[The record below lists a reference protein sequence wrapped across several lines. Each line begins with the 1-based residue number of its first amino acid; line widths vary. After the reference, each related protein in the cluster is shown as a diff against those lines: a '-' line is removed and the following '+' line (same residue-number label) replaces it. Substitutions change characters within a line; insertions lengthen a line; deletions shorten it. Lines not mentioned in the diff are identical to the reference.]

1 MPTSNP
7 PPDDQ
12 PSPEAAAP
20 STESDKQSTEST
32 AAKDD
37 AAAKDS
43 GTPKESGNSKDSG
56 ASKDNGTPKTPKH
69 RRGVS
74 SGGTPQTAPPI
85 IVTTT
90 HGGGNRQR
98 SATLKPQP
106 TLLTDFLLGRQSPA
120 RVAAMRQ
127 QRLDSMAVRAEIKK
141 EMREAAVNRLAQPG
155 GVRDRVQKWQKNNA
169 AAMLAG
175 NPEDAA
181 SEPTDVA
188 FNVDEASVTEEDR
201 QRIKFRQ
208 QHKHRRKSSA
218 KPVRIE
224 PEPKA
229 EGDQEAVEDTE
240 PAAEPASPP
249 KKRIVSDEHWMKRRR
264 RSPPGSRAIKMKAG
278 GGPTPLPKNFLQRPA
293 PNPPVNSK
301 IAAWAAKVEPME
313 IPTKTKKYYSKFGDA
328 IEVEEDDLSSAVSS
342 SRITEEEGS
351 RVRSATSRRSEGSSA
366 RTTGRSS
373 ARTLDDDGIRVRPT
387 RSQSRKPK
395 DDDDGIRVTSSSTL
409 PDDGIRVTSSS
420 TFQDDGIRVRPLRT
434 KENREDRTRS
444 RSRKPSGERPRRVAS
459 ARRDQSPSTI
469 LPSEVDTLSIPD
481 TPTRKSSRKSP
492 PRNKK
497 SKPPPTEITEL
508 TQTTQSTD
516 ATEATGVTEAT
527 GTSYLTGTTGTTDM
541 TGTTHD
547 DYLSD
552 DKSSTDYDNSDLPS
566 TAPAKSLAD
575 IPFGYSAFSELDLP
589 IRGDGGKMQR
599 PKTQRSPS
607 FKATAVFKKVYSE
620 GRKII
625 THTVAPPE
633 PPKPAMNQPPNI
645 ENWLSS
651 TVDPFVE
658 SPEVEKEDVEQ
669 EWKNAAKRRSDAGRR
684 RTKAPERSD
693 ISSESAPTVQ
703 EENQENKDPK
713 PPVAE
718 DRTPQ
723 REASQ
728 TPPSSTGLKRS
739 GATRGMSSPLKTVP
753 KPAPKKPFREAL
765 KEAFRGESAGHK
777 ISPKRYASF
786 EKERVPE
793 PEPEPHDEDSERGYH
808 ATRESRDQRRRSS
821 GSRRSQSPSS
831 SLTYDSQSTV
841 PPAAPAA
848 GLSRRLKPPTNGFHE
863 LSTIVSMEDSMAGQS
878 EVDSVVSETTVTQ
891 TSDFTKFTGA
901 SSATRRKSTVK
912 KRLTKHSDLV
922 SVLSLPEAAG
932 VPTRAP
938 SIRVARSLR
947 RKTSK
952 LENATLDD
960 LLHEFIEDENFYQ
973 RELRTIVDG
982 VIPVLLKEV
991 VCRDTR
997 IIQDLFGSAFGSEG
1011 HGRPAP
1017 DAAEKAVVSMGV
1029 ALERINNHHKAI
1041 PYTDPNLVAVWLERI
1056 VPIYSAYYDV
1066 WRLGFQDLIV
1076 NLAPAA
1082 GKTEEEDSLVNAL
1095 PRNAEGDVVNDNG
1108 DRVDVAHLL
1117 KRPLIRA
1124 KWLLKLSK
1132 GLRHVLGSDVVPDHL
1147 VDKFADL
1154 QAKAQRRHR
1163 EEQARKTNDDASNTD
1178 TSRARDLRT
1187 LRPLDGV
1194 FIDMTREVNSKDV
1207 FSLDLA
1213 HSNGQRL
1220 ECQVELIYRD
1230 KLTDAHDKGDLLIR
1244 ESGPTGVQY
1253 LLFAPISWENV
1264 SARRGD
1270 GQGRLVLMVRG
1281 TYGHDDWYELLN
1293 LQTEYDDAIPEW
1305 LELLGTV
1312 PRPPAPP
1319 AVSAADLIH
1328 VRHSRS
1334 PKSGEA
1340 DVPVGAQKFSR
1351 TLPSVHGEGSP
1362 QTPSRYHHVRNRSVP
1377 TTPTLAGDATPK
1389 SRSPSVSHSP
1399 DSDRTP
1405 TQSTYAPSPESDR
1418 ESRSKSANS
1427 TPVREDGAPPPP
1439 VHRTFTSKKPM
1450 AVELPPPARV
1460 KRHGSSPLKHEYRPS
1475 DVSSESSEEE
1485 DDSDTESSYSDS
1497 LSSGDE
1503 LEDDEVPDTEPG
1515 ISIRKPEFS
1524 FNPNASVLSDDSITP
1539 SASASQV
1546 DLRGPDRLDEP
1557 VKAVATISYWSNK
1570 RGRWKE
1576 VRSDACNVSITP
1588 GLLEV
1593 HPMTVDR
1600 PMGSEMMGRTDA
1612 GADVPLIA
1620 LDLTPLVM
1628 IRKST
1633 AIDLEIRS
1641 PVRSYSKLS
1650 GIDGI
1655 IFRFRALSPMHLE
1668 HLYAAVHHSRMNNA
1682 KFRALEEE
1690 ARFRSFGQGQGHGQQ
1705 ATSAS
1710 GSGKRS
1716 WFGRKN
1722 SYRAS
1727 TRAPSQSQQSG
1738 SGSSGISISAS
1749 SFLKRLTGGSGLA
1762 FNIDKSSLQQQ
1773 QRDSRPSSAAGP
1785 ASMYTSSSSG
1795 RDGNTPPRS
1804 PSVSMASS
1812 PNRGILACGGT
1823 TDLRIRCHLLV
1834 SANKWEDNGNCLLSI
1849 SRPPPGVRQELRV
1862 YHGMEKRIL
1871 VTQIPKKSILMPRS
1885 DEASVP
1891 PKVILDV
1898 VLGSRCFSMLGTR
1911 GIILNVWEDLRDDQN
1926 RIGSAPA
1933 EGALSGRVKKW
1944 CFQCASAVEANWIFG
1959 LVAREVEIP

>member
-1 MPTSNP
+1 MTTPNP

-20 STESDKQSTEST
+20 STESDKQSTESP

-37 AAAKDS
+37 TAAKDS
-43 GTPKESGNSKDSG
+43 GS
-56 ASKDNGTPKTPKH
+56 SKDNGTPKTPKH

-175 NPEDAA
+175 DPEDAA

-188 FNVDEASVTEEDR
+188 FNVDEDSVTEEDR

-218 KPVRIE
+218 KPVKVE
-224 PEPKA
+224 PTSKG
-229 EGDQEAVEDTE
+229 EGDEEAVDDTE

-264 RSPPGSRAIKMKAG
+264 RSPPGSRAIRMKAG
-278 GGPTPLPKNFLQRPA
+278 GGPTPIPKNFLQRSA
-293 PNPPVNSK
+293 PNPPVNNK

-313 IPTKTKKYYSKFGDA
+313 IPTKTKKYYSKSGDA

-342 SRITEEEGS
+342 SRFTEEEGS
-351 RVRSATSRRSEGSSA
+351 RVRSAVSRRSEGSSARTTGRSSARTHDYEGSSA

-373 ARTLDDDGIRVRPT
+373 ARTLDDDGIRVRPI

-395 DDDDGIRVTSSSTL
+395 DSDDRIRATSSSTL
-409 PDDGIRVTSSS
+409 PDDGIRV
-420 TFQDDGIRVRPLRT
+420 RPLRT
-434 KENREDRTRS
+434 KESREDRTRS

-459 ARRDQSPSTI
+459 ARRDPSPSTI

-481 TPTRKSSRKSP
+481 TPTRKSTRKSP
-492 PRNKK
+492 PRTKK

-508 TQTTQSTD
+508 TQTTQTTD

-541 TGTTHD
+541 TGTTHTED
-547 DYLSD
+547 LSD
-552 DKSSTDYDNSDLPS
+552 DRSSSDFDNSDLPS

-599 PKTQRSPS
+599 PKAQRSPS
-607 FKATAVFKKVYSE
+607 FNATAVFKKVYTE

-651 TVDPFVE
+651 TVDPFVA
-658 SPEVEKEDVEQ
+658 SPEVEKEDVEH
-669 EWKNAAKRRSDAGRR
+669 EWKTAAKRRSDAGRR
-684 RTKAPERSD
+684 RPKAPERSD
-693 ISSESAPTVQ
+693 ISSETTSSVQ

-713 PPVAE
+713 PAITE
-718 DRTPQ
+718 EGTPQ
-723 REASQ
+723 RETSQ
-728 TPPSSTGLKRS
+728 TPPSTGLKRS

-777 ISPKRYASF
+777 IATKRYASF
-786 EKERVPE
+786 EKEKLPE
-793 PEPEPHDEDSERGYH
+793 PEPEHYDEDSERGYH
-808 ATRESRDQRRRSS
+808 GTRESRDHRRRSS

-831 SLTYDSQSTV
+831 SLTYDSQSSV
-841 PPAAPAA
+841 PPAPPAA
-848 GLSRRLKPPTNGFHE
+848 GLPRRLKPPTNGLHE
-863 LSTIVSMEDSMAGQS
+863 LSTIVSMEDSRGGQS

-891 TSDFTKFTGA
+891 ASDFTKFTGA
-901 SSATRRKSTVK
+901 SSATRRKSTLK
-912 KRLTKHSDLV
+912 RRLTKHSDLV

-973 RELRTIVDG
+973 RELRTIIDG

-997 IIQDLFGSAFGSEG
+997 IIQDLFGSAFGNEG
-1011 HGRPAP
+1011 HGRAAP

-1082 GKTEEEDSLVNAL
+1082 GKSDEEDSLVNAL

-1132 GLRHVLGSDVVPDHL
+1132 GLRHVLGNDVVPDQL

-1194 FIDMTREVNSKDV
+1194 FIDQTREVNSKDV

-1230 KLTDAHDKGDLLIR
+1230 KLTDAHDRGDLLIR

-1253 LLFAPISWENV
+1253 LLFAPIFWENV

-1270 GQGRLVLMVRG
+1270 GQGKLVLMVRG
-1281 TYGHDDWYELLN
+1281 THGHDEWYELLN
-1293 LQTEYDDAIPEW
+1293 LETEYDDAIPEW

-1319 AVSAADLIH
+1319 AVSSTDLLH
-1328 VRHSRS
+1328 VQDIRPPR
-1334 PKSGEA
+1334 SGEV

-1351 TLPSVHGEGSP
+1351 TLPSVPREGSP

-1389 SRSPSVSHSP
+1389 TRSPSASYSP

-1418 ESRSKSANS
+1418 ESRRKSANS
-1427 TPVREDGAPPPP
+1427 TPVRDDGAPPPP
-1439 VHRTFTSKKPM
+1439 VHRTFTSKKPA

-1485 DDSDTESSYSDS
+1485 DDSDSDDSYSDS

-1503 LEDDEVPDTEPG
+1503 LEDEEVPETEPG

-1546 DLRGPDRLDEP
+1546 DLRGPDIIDES

-1600 PMGSEMMGRTDA
+1600 PVGSEMMGRMDA

-1668 HLYAAVHHSRMNNA
+1668 HFYAAVHHSRMNNA

-1690 ARFRSFGQGQGHGQQ
+1690 ARFRSFGQGQNHGQQ

-1710 GSGKRS
+1710 GSGKKS

-1762 FNIDKSSLQQQ
+1762 FNIDKSSLQQH
-1773 QRDSRPSSAAGP
+1773 QRDSRPGSAAGP

-1871 VTQIPKKSILMPRS
+1871 VTQIPKKSILLPKS
-1885 DEASVP
+1885 DEASAP
-1891 PKVILDV
+1891 PKVVLDV

-1926 RIGSAPA
+1926 RVGSAPA

>member
-1 MPTSNP
+1 MTTPNP

-20 STESDKQSTEST
+20 STESDKQSTESP

-37 AAAKDS
+37 TAAKDS
-43 GTPKESGNSKDSG
+43 GS
-56 ASKDNGTPKTPKH
+56 SKDNGTPKTPKH

-175 NPEDAA
+175 DPEDAA

-188 FNVDEASVTEEDR
+188 FNVDEDSVTEEDR

-218 KPVRIE
+218 KPVKVE
-224 PEPKA
+224 PTSKG
-229 EGDQEAVEDTE
+229 EGDEEAVDDTE

-264 RSPPGSRAIKMKAG
+264 RSPPGSRAIRMKAG
-278 GGPTPLPKNFLQRPA
+278 GGPTPIPKNFLQRSA
-293 PNPPVNSK
+293 PNPPVNNK

-313 IPTKTKKYYSKFGDA
+313 IPTKTKKYYSKSGDA

-342 SRITEEEGS
+342 SRFTEEEGS
-351 RVRSATSRRSEGSSA
+351 RVRSAVSRRSEGSSARTTGRSSARTHDYEGSSA

-373 ARTLDDDGIRVRPT
+373 ARTLDDDGIRVRPI

-395 DDDDGIRVTSSSTL
+395 DSDDRIRATSSSTL
-409 PDDGIRVTSSS
+409 PDDGIRV
-420 TFQDDGIRVRPLRT
+420 RPLRT
-434 KENREDRTRS
+434 KESREDRTRS

-459 ARRDQSPSTI
+459 ARRDPSPSTI

-481 TPTRKSSRKSP
+481 TPTRKSTRKSP
-492 PRNKK
+492 PRTKK

-508 TQTTQSTD
+508 TQTTQTTD

-541 TGTTHD
+541 TGTTHTED
-547 DYLSD
+547 LSD
-552 DKSSTDYDNSDLPS
+552 DRSSSDFDNSDLPS

-599 PKTQRSPS
+599 PKAQRSPS
-607 FKATAVFKKVYSE
+607 FNATAVFKKVYTE

-651 TVDPFVE
+651 TVDPFVA
-658 SPEVEKEDVEQ
+658 SPEVEKEDVEH
-669 EWKNAAKRRSDAGRR
+669 EWKTAAKRRSDAGRR
-684 RTKAPERSD
+684 RPKAPERSD
-693 ISSESAPTVQ
+693 ISSETTSSVQ

-713 PPVAE
+713 PAITE
-718 DRTPQ
+718 EGTPQ
-723 REASQ
+723 RETSQ
-728 TPPSSTGLKRS
+728 TPPSTGLKRS

-777 ISPKRYASF
+777 IATKRYASF
-786 EKERVPE
+786 EKESYRNPN
-793 PEPEPHDEDSERGYH
+793 PNTM
-808 ATRESRDQRRRSS
+808 TRTRKGAIMVRA
-821 GSRRSQSPSS
+821 
-831 SLTYDSQSTV
+831 SL
-841 PPAAPAA
+841 
-848 GLSRRLKPPTNGFHE
+848 E
-863 LSTIVSMEDSMAGQS
+863 TIVGDPRALA
-878 EVDSVVSETTVTQ
+878 
-891 TSDFTKFTGA
+891 SDFTKFTGA
-901 SSATRRKSTVK
+901 SSATRRKSTLK
-912 KRLTKHSDLV
+912 RRLTKHSDLV

-973 RELRTIVDG
+973 RELRTIIDG

-997 IIQDLFGSAFGSEG
+997 IIQDLFGSAFGNEG
-1011 HGRPAP
+1011 HGRAAP

-1082 GKTEEEDSLVNAL
+1082 GKSDEEDSLVNAL

-1132 GLRHVLGSDVVPDHL
+1132 GLRHVLGNDVVPDQL

-1194 FIDMTREVNSKDV
+1194 FIDQTREVNSKDV

-1230 KLTDAHDKGDLLIR
+1230 KLTDAHDRGDLLIR

-1253 LLFAPISWENV
+1253 LLFAPIFWENV

-1270 GQGRLVLMVRG
+1270 GQGKLVLMVRG
-1281 TYGHDDWYELLN
+1281 THGHDEWYELLN
-1293 LQTEYDDAIPEW
+1293 LETEYDDAIPEW

-1319 AVSAADLIH
+1319 AVSSTDLLH
-1328 VRHSRS
+1328 VQDIRPPR
-1334 PKSGEA
+1334 SGEV

-1351 TLPSVHGEGSP
+1351 TLPSVPREGSP

-1389 SRSPSVSHSP
+1389 TRSPSASYSP

-1418 ESRSKSANS
+1418 ESRRKSANS
-1427 TPVREDGAPPPP
+1427 TPVRDDGAPPPP
-1439 VHRTFTSKKPM
+1439 VHRTFTSKKPA

-1485 DDSDTESSYSDS
+1485 DDSDSDDSYSDS

-1503 LEDDEVPDTEPG
+1503 LEDEEVPETEPG

-1546 DLRGPDRLDEP
+1546 DLRGPDIIDES

-1600 PMGSEMMGRTDA
+1600 PVGSEMMGRMDA

-1668 HLYAAVHHSRMNNA
+1668 HFYAAVHHSRMNNA

-1690 ARFRSFGQGQGHGQQ
+1690 ARFRSFGQGQNHGQQ

-1710 GSGKRS
+1710 GSGKKS

-1762 FNIDKSSLQQQ
+1762 FNIDKSSLQQH
-1773 QRDSRPSSAAGP
+1773 QRDSRPGSAAGP

-1871 VTQIPKKSILMPRS
+1871 VTQIPKKSILLPKS
-1885 DEASVP
+1885 DEASAP
-1891 PKVILDV
+1891 PKVVLDV

-1926 RIGSAPA
+1926 RVGSAPA